1 MVSSDCDSV
10 VPVIEKVENAD
21 KFIFVEE
28 VGTIITEE
36 FDVIVDVFSK
46 DSTEPL
52 DGRIV
57 LVNTIDVGAGLIL

>member
-21 KFIFVEE
+21 KFIFVDE

-57 LVNTIDVGAGLIL
+57 LVITIDVGAGLIL